1 MPVTNAVSKRSLSA
15 MCRLSTYLGTNMGL
29 NLDQHSWTDV
39 AFGFLHGR
47 GHRKTLSGTFDA
59 ADLRRNNVN
68 LKL

>member
-1 MPVTNAVSKRSLSA
+1 
-15 MCRLSTYLGTNMGL
+15 MCRLFTYLGTNMDL

-39 AFGFLHGR
+39 AFGFLHDR